1 MSDFKLVKV
10 TKMSCTEGNSD
21 KVYIVSL
28 FRNDTTGE
36 YKLMGENGRRGSSLT
51 SQPKT
56 IAGNPF
62 DDFDKLVNSKVK
74 GKSGSR
80 YTIDSQQTANSA
92 TTAPTPKPVDV
103 SFGFEVQLSNPIT
116 EAEAEEFINNP
127 FWVMQQKFDG
137 ERRPVKFIAD
147 KGTQDFVGGN
157 RKSEVITLPDGIIS
171 DLFKGGV
178 MAGMAV
184 DSEVVGDKLYI
195 FDVMQYQGMDIRNNQ
210 LGKRL
215 DYLEEIRRQ
224 AEAYGGYQNVV
235 IAESW
240 FTPAEK
246 RRKFNEL
253 KLSGLEGVIFKPII
267 SPYKAGRPSSGGDS
281 LKCKFYEATT
291 AKVIE
296 TNNGRSVAIGML
308 DENDVIVP
316 VGNVTISADFS
327 MPNVG
332 DLVHVRYLYIMGPGG
347 HLIQPVYKGLR
358 TDKTAADKLSKLKI
372 KPASQ
377 DLAELKAA
385 A

>member
-21 KVYIVSL
+21 KVYNVSL
-28 FRNDTTGE
+28 FKNDATGE
-36 YKLMGENGRRGSSLT
+36 YRLLGENGRRGSSLT
-51 SQPKT
+51 PQLKD
-56 IAGNPF
+56 IKGDPF
-62 DDFDKLVNSKVK
+62 DDFDRLVNSKLK

-80 YTIDSQQTANSA
+80 YTIVSEQTANA
-92 TTAPTPKPVDV
+92 TTSTPQPQPVNQ
-103 SFGFEVQLSNPIT
+103 SFGVEVQLSNAIT
-116 EAEAEEFINNP
+116 EAQAEELINSN

-137 ERRPVKFIAD
+137 ERRPVKSLITANS
-147 KGTQDFVGGN
+147 QDFVGGN
-157 RKSEVITLPDGIIS
+157 RKSELVALPDAIIT
-171 DLFKGGV
+171 DLFRGSV
-178 MAGMAV
+178 MTGMIV
-184 DSEVVGDKLYI
+184 DSEIVGDKLYI
-195 FDVMQYQGMDIRNNQ
+195 FDVMQYQGMDIRSNQ

-215 DYLEEIRRQ
+215 DYLEEIRKQ
-224 AEAYGGYQNVV
+224 ISAYGGYQNIT
-235 IAESW
+235 IAETW

-246 RRKFNEL
+246 RRKFNEI
-253 KLSGLEGVIFKPII
+253 KKSGLEGVIFKQII
-267 SPYKAGRPSSGGDS
+267 SSYKPGRPSSGGDS

-316 VGNVTISADFS
+316 VGNVTISADFD

-358 TDKTAADKLSKLKI
+358 TDKTTADKLSKLKI
-372 KPASQ
+372 KPESQ
-377 DLAELKAA
+377 DLVELKAA